1 MINKNRN
8 WLKENLRANGIS
20 FSKPLFM
27 ENDESIDNDR
37 SKRVEF
43 KVLTQEHQKN

>member
-27 ENDESIDNDR
+27 GNDESIDNDS